1 MISKE
6 DHTKL
11 LSLIESYTYAY
22 SNLVDDSLYQPK
34 VDEERAAYFSL
45 VEFIYSI
52 TEDQPCVN

>member
-22 SNLVDDSLYQPK
+22 SNLVDDSWYQPK

-45 VEFIYSI
+45 VEFIDSI
-52 TEDQPCVN
+52 TED